1 MSKKRNNY
9 INKTIELDNQ
19 VNQVKQETVKKEYDA
34 KVKNVEAKAEK
45 RVAEAENKAAKET
58 KKAKSHRLRNTL
70 LTITAISMLTGGA
83 ILYHG
88 KNDVDIRKDNPDDSS
103 IVIKEDDKDKDT
115 NTIDAGEVITDYHY
129 GNKNKDGKR
138 TNKGTYD
145 VHGRYTDSN
154 GNLKDSMNQT
164 HESSKNAPQA
174 NSTSQA
180 PANVGTKEGE
190 KSAEEYKNETDNKIN
205 NQVQN
210 GGQKEEIGGEITVV
224 TTPDN
229 GNTSNNST
237 TAKPQTEDKSHV
249 DATNTAPDTSRK
261 VTGNIVEAPSDPA
274 PSNEATVSAS
284 STNTVNSNSSLEMS
298 EDELE
303 DLAR

>member
-103 IVIKEDDKDKDT
+103 IVVKDDDKDKDT
-115 NTIDAGEVITDYHY
+115 NTIDPGKVITDYDY
-129 GNKNKDGKR
+129 VNKNKGGKR

-145 VHGRYTDSN
+145 AHGKYTDSN
-154 GNLKDSMNQT
+154 GNLKDSMNQS
-164 HESSKNAPQA
+164 HENTNNKPQA
-174 NSTSQA
+174 NSTTQA

-190 KSAEEYKNETDNKIN
+190 KSAEEYNNETNNKIDT
-205 NQVQN
+205 QVQN
-210 GGQKEEIGGEITVV
+210 GGQKQEIGGGITVV

-229 GNTSNNST
+229 GNTTNSNT
-237 TAKPQTEDKSHV
+237 TTKPQTEDKSNV
-249 DATNTAPDTSRK
+249 DATNVTPDTSKK
-261 VTGNIVEAPSDPA
+261 VTGNIVEAPSDE
-274 PSNEATVSAS
+274 PSVSAS
-284 STNTVNSNSSLEMS
+284 STSTPENNGVQAMTDE
-298 EDELE
+298 ELE
-303 DLAR
+303 EWAR

>member
-1 MSKKRNNY
+1 MSNKRKDY
-9 INKTIELDNQ
+9 INKIVDLDKQ
-19 VNQVKQETVKKEYDA
+19 VVQAKQDTVNKDYEA
-34 KVKNVEAKAEK
+34 KIKNIEAKADK
-45 RVAEAENKAAKET
+45 KIAEAENKAEKET
-58 KKAKSHRLRNTL
+58 KKAKSHKVRNTL
-70 LTITAISMLTGGA
+70 ATIAAISMITGGA
-83 ILYHG
+83 ILYNG

-103 IVIKEDDKDKDT
+103 IVIKEDDKDKDI
-115 NTIDAGEVITDYHY
+115 NTIDAGEVITDYDY
-129 GNKNKDGKR
+129 VNKNKGGKR
-138 TNKGTYD
+138 TNNGTYD
-145 VHGRYTDSN
+145 AHGNYTDSN

-164 HESSKNAPQA
+164 HESSKNTPQA

-210 GGQKEEIGGEITVV
+210 GGQKEEIGGGITVV

-229 GNTSNNST
+229 GNTSYNST

-284 STNTVNSNSSLEMS
+284 STNTVKSNNSLEMS

-303 DLAR
+303 DLTR

>member
-115 NTIDAGEVITDYHY
+115 NTIDAGEVITDYDY
-129 GNKNKDGKR
+129 VNKNKGGKR
-138 TNKGTYD
+138 TNNGTYD
-145 VHGRYTDSN
+145 AHGRYTDSN

-190 KSAEEYKNETDNKIN
+190 KTAEEYKQEAENKIN
-205 NQVQN
+205 DQVQN
-210 GGQKEEIGGEITVV
+210 GGQKQEIGGGITVV

-229 GNTSNNST
+229 GNTT
-237 TAKPQTEDKSHV
+237 TKPQTEDKSNV
-249 DATNTAPDTSRK
+249 DVRNVTPDTSKK
-261 VTGNIVEAPSDPA
+261 VTGNIVEVPSDEP
-274 PSNEATVSAS
+274 TVSAS
-284 STNTVNSNSSLEMS
+284 SANTVKNNDVQEMS
-298 EDELE
+298 DEELDELF
-303 DLAR
+303 R

>member
-115 NTIDAGEVITDYHY
+115 NTIDAGEVITDYDY
-129 GNKNKDGKR
+129 VNKNKGGKR

-145 VHGRYTDSN
+145 AHGNYTDSN
-154 GNLKDSMNQT
+154 GNLKDSLNQT
-164 HESSKNAPQA
+164 HESSKNTPQA

-190 KSAEEYKNETDNKIN
+190 KTAEEYKQETENKIN
-205 NQVQN
+205 DQVKN
-210 GGQKEEIGGEITVV
+210 GGQKQEIGGGITVV

-229 GNTSNNST
+229 GNTT
-237 TAKPQTEDKSHV
+237 TKPQTENKSNV
-249 DATNTAPDTSRK
+249 DATNVTPDTSKK
-261 VTGNIVEAPSDPA
+261 VTGNIVEAPSDE
-274 PSNEATVSAS
+274 PSVSAS
-284 STNTVNSNSSLEMS
+284 STSTPENNGVQAMTDE
-298 EDELE
+298 ELE
-303 DLAR
+303 EWTR

>member
-115 NTIDAGEVITDYHY
+115 NTIDAGEVITDYDY
-129 GNKNKDGKR
+129 VNKNKGGKR

-145 VHGRYTDSN
+145 AHGNYTDSN
-154 GNLKDSMNQT
+154 GNLKDSLNQT
-164 HESSKNAPQA
+164 HESSKNTPQA

-190 KSAEEYKNETDNKIN
+190 KTAEEYKQETENKIN
-205 NQVQN
+205 DQVKN
-210 GGQKEEIGGEITVV
+210 GGQKQEIGGGITVV

-229 GNTSNNST
+229 GNTT
-237 TAKPQTEDKSHV
+237 TKPQTEDKSNV
-249 DATNTAPDTSRK
+249 DARNVTPDTSRK
-261 VTGNIVEAPSDPA
+261 VTGNIVEAPSDE
-274 PSNEATVSAS
+274 PSVSAS
-284 STNTVNSNSSLEMS
+284 STSTPENNGVQAMTDE
-298 EDELE
+298 ELE
-303 DLAR
+303 EWAR